1 MSADNRKLVMKKID
15 LECPKC
21 GLKHSAIRFDDDP
34 PSAVKAWII
43 CPECCGG
50 DFGTTR
56 YEDAKGAEVSWDA
69 ADSKS

>member
-1 MSADNRKLVMKKID
+1 MERID

-21 GLKHSAIRFDDDP
+21 GRKHQAIRFDDDP
-34 PSAVKAWII
+34 ANAAKAWIL

-56 YEDAKGAEVSWDA
+56 YEDANGQEVPWDA
-69 ADSKS
+69 VDSTS